1 MKPIGIRNST
11 VVNVTGREYQSQ
23 PSSQRMIAGSAIPRP
38 PAVHVQSNARHQ
50 PGRIQTERFGPDG
63 GPCGGRLVVHGCADS
78 AHLVAPEMNLTRSS
92 SCCLLS
98 VEPKLP
104 GITFGG

>member
-1 MKPIGIRNST
+1 MPMPRMKPIGIRNST

-23 PSSQRMIAGSAIPRP
+23 PSSQRMIAGSAMPMP

-63 GPCGGRLVVHGCADS
+63 GPW
-78 AHLVAPEMNLTRSS
+78 VAGS
-92 SCCLLS
+92 
-98 VEPKLP
+98 
-104 GITFGG
+104 